1 MKAGFF
7 PMLAVSGMRKNRQ
20 LYTPYLL
27 ACTGIVCVSYIVA
40 FLGVSPVIR
49 AMRGGT
55 STTMILQLGKGVMA
69 VFSAIFLFYSHS
81 FLIRRRKREFGLYNI
96 LGMGKRSIGRILLWE
111 ALMSAALSLLGG
123 LALGVLLS
131 KLCELLLVN
140 LLRGSVTFTFTISVS
155 AIRDT
160 ALLFAA
166 IFALMALFDQGQ
178 VRLSSPAELMRSESA
193 GEKPP
198 RANYVL
204 GVLGAALLAAAYY
217 LAVSIQQP
225 LEALTW
231 FFVAVIMVI
240 IATYLLFIAG
250 SVVLCRLLQKNK
262 RFYYQARHFV
272 SVASMTYRMKRNG
285 AGLASI
291 CILATMVLVTISST
305 TCLYFGSESLLRA
318 RYPRDVNIDLLVDAL
333 EKLSDENARAAYACM
348 DKVISDA
355 GLFPERQLLYR
366 AVTGYGPLEDGTV
379 DLHAPADR
387 ANSVSRLSQVY
398 QFCFVPL
405 DDYNRITG
413 SAETLAAD
421 EVLIHPYRASFK
433 GDTFA
438 LLGGASYHVKALLN
452 DFPTNSAAAMNVVG
466 TLFVVADDLQAMLG
480 TLAQQAAENPS
491 LGLNYHY
498 LNAFDCAKADQI
510 DSSELESAI
519 LLDGVPTLGRAI
531 KVELL
536 AQEAADYYG
545 MYGGLLFLGVML
557 SLVFAAAAV
566 LIIYYKQMSEGYEDH
581 PRFAIMRKIGMT
593 QRDIRRS
600 VNAQMLMVFFLPL
613 GFAGLH
619 LGFAFPML
627 HKLLMLFCLYDL
639 PLLLGTTAITFVV
652 FGLLYAL
659 VYRATSN
666 AYYRLVSGIAKD
678 EKAQQ

>member
-27 ACTGIVCVSYIVA
+27 ACAGIVCVSYIVA

-81 FLIRRRKREFGLYNI
+81 FLIRRRKREFGLYNM

-140 LLRGSVTFTFTISVS
+140 LLRGNVTFTFTISVS

-198 RANYVL
+198 RANYAL

-318 RYPRDVNIDLLVDAL
+318 RYPRDVNIDLVVDAL
-333 EKLSDENARAAYACM
+333 EKLSDENARAAYAGM

-466 TLFVVADDLQAMLG
+466 TLFVVADNLQAMLG
-480 TLAQQAAENPS
+480 ALAQQAAENSS

-510 DSSELESAI
+510 DSSELESAL

-531 KVELL
+531 NVELL

-566 LIIYYKQMSEGYEDH
+566 LIIYYKQMSEGYEDQ

-666 AYYRLVSGIAKD
+666 AYYRLVSGITKD

>member
-1 MKAGFF
+1 MKLGFYPRLAWSGIRKNKRLFVPYILAAAGTAAVFYIMF
-7 PMLAVSGMRKNRQ
+7 YLASGDLLDGMRGGMTAQ
-20 LYTPYLL
+20 STLSL
-27 ACTGIVCVSYIVA
+27 GVFVIVA
-40 FLGVSPVIR
+40 FAL
-49 AMRGGT
+49 
-55 STTMILQLGKGVMA
+55 L
-69 VFSAIFLFYSHS
+69 FLFYCNS
-81 FLIRRRKREFGLYNI
+81 FLVRRRYKEFGLYSI
-96 LGMGKRSIGRILLWE
+96 LGMNRKNISRVLAWETLLT
-111 ALMSAALSLLGG
+111 ALLSLIGG
-123 LALGVLLS
+123 IFIGALLS
-131 KLCELLLVN
+131 KLAEMIFLHMLGGTADYSLHISLPAIKYMLLYF
-140 LLRGSVTFTFTISVS
+140 GG
-155 AIRDT
+155 
-160 ALLFAA
+160 
-166 IFALMALFDQGQ
+166 IFALIYI
-178 VRLSSPAELMRSESA
+178 SSLIKLHRSTVVELVHSESY
-193 GEKPP
+193 GEKPVK
-198 RANYVL
+198 ANPVL
-204 GVLGAALLAAAYY
+204 GIAGVILLSAAYI
-217 LAVSIQQP
+217 LAVSIKEP
-225 LEALTW
+225 LQALTI
-231 FFVAVIMVI
+231 FFIAVIMVI
-240 IATYLLFIAG
+240 VGTYLVFISG
-250 SVVLCRLLQKNK
+250 SVLLCKILQKNK
-262 RFYYQARHFV
+262 RYYYTPRHFV
-272 SVASMTYRMKRNG
+272 SVSSMTYRMKRNG

-318 RYPRDVNIDLLVDAL
+318 RYPRDVNIDLQVDAL

-480 TLAQQAAENPS
+480 ALAQQAAEDPS

-531 KVELL
+531 NVELL

-566 LIIYYKQMSEGYEDH
+566 LIIYYKQMSEGYEDQ

-666 AYYRLVSGIAKD
+666 AYYRLVSGITKD

>member
-27 ACTGIVCVSYIVA
+27 ACAGIVCVSYIVA

-81 FLIRRRKREFGLYNI
+81 FLIRRRKREFGLYNM

-198 RANYVL
+198 RANYAL

-291 CILATMVLVTISST
+291 CILATMVLVMLSSSA
-305 TCLYFGSESLLRA
+305 CLYFGAEDSLNATYPNEFELTVWVDDSAELPALEAALNRA
-318 RYPRDVNIDLLVDAL
+318 GAPYGVNIWEKGTVTQDGEIIWSAAFDTGLSREQQLALGHAVGDAL
-333 EKLSDENARAAYACM
+333 SSTGATWGYSYTFRA
-348 DKVISDA
+348 
-355 GLFPERQLLYR
+355 
-366 AVTGYGPLEDGTV
+366 
-379 DLHAPADR
+379 
-387 ANSVSRLSQVY
+387 
-398 QFCFVPL
+398 
-405 DDYNRITG
+405 
-413 SAETLAAD
+413 
-421 EVLIHPYRASFK
+421 
-433 GDTFA
+433 
-438 LLGGASYHVKALLN
+438 
-452 DFPTNSAAAMNVVG
+452 
-466 TLFVVADDLQAMLG
+466 
-480 TLAQQAAENPS
+480 
-491 LGLNYHY
+491 
-498 LNAFDCAKADQI
+498 
-510 DSSELESAI
+510 
-519 LLDGVPTLGRAI
+519 
-531 KVELL
+531 
-536 AQEAADYYG
+536 EAADDFYG
-545 MYGGLLFLGVML
+545 TYGSLFFIGIVL
-557 SLVFAAAAV
+557 SIMFICAAV
-566 LIIYYKQMSEGYEDH
+566 LIIYYKQLCEGYEDQ
-581 PRFAIMRKIGMT
+581 PRFAIMQKVGMT
-593 QRDIRRS
+593 AADIRRS
-600 VNAQMLMVFFLPL
+600 VNSQLLTVFFLPL
-613 GFAGLH
+613 AGAALH
-619 LGFAFPML
+619 MAFAFPMIRR
-627 HKLLMLFCLYDL
+627 M
-639 PLLLGTTAITFVV
+639 LLLFELHNTGLFVATV
-652 FGLLYAL
+652 LISFAVLAAVYTL
-659 VYRATSN
+659 VYKATSN
-666 AYYRLVSGIAKD
+666 AYYRIVKNSV
-678 EKAQQ
+678 

>member
-1 MKAGFF
+1 
-7 PMLAVSGMRKNRQ
+7 
-20 LYTPYLL
+20 
-27 ACTGIVCVSYIVA
+27 
-40 FLGVSPVIR
+40 
-49 AMRGGT
+49 
-55 STTMILQLGKGVMA
+55 MILQLGKGVMA

-111 ALMSAALSLLGG
+111 ALLSAALSLLGG
-123 LALGVLLS
+123 LALGILLS
-131 KLCELLLVN
+131 KLCELMLVN
-140 LLRGSVTFTFTISVS
+140 LLRGSATFTFTISVS

-198 RANYVL
+198 RANYAL

-333 EKLSDENARAAYACM
+333 EKLSDENARAAYAGM

-466 TLFVVADDLQAMLG
+466 TLFVVADNLQAMLG
-480 TLAQQAAENPS
+480 ALAQQAAEDTS

-566 LIIYYKQMSEGYEDH
+566 LIIYYKQMSEGYEDQ

-619 LGFAFPML
+619 LCFAFPML

-666 AYYRLVSGIAKD
+666 AYYRLVSGAAKD
-678 EKAQQ
+678 AKSKGLQ

>member
-1 MKAGFF
+1 MKLYRH
-7 PMLAVSGMRKNRQ
+7 LAWDGIRKNSR
-20 LYTPYLL
+20 LYVPYLL
-27 ACTGIVCVSYIVA
+27 TGVGAVSFFYILVA
-40 FLGVSPVIR
+40 LSRLPEGTLPGSGSVQVILNLGSFV
-49 AMRGGT
+49 
-55 STTMILQLGKGVMA
+55 LW
-69 VFSAIFLFYSHS
+69 VFSLLLLFYTHS
-81 FLIRRRKREFGLYNI
+81 FLIRRRNREFALYNV
-96 LGMGKRSIGRILLWE
+96 LGMGKRDIARILCWE
-111 ALMSAALSLLGG
+111 TLLSGGISLAGG
-123 LALGVLLS
+123 LALGILLS
-131 KLCELLLVN
+131 KLAELGLLRMVGAATDMVYRVSAGGLLLTLGLYAGIFLLILLSS
-140 LLRGSVTFTFTISVS
+140 LLRVGRS
-155 AIRDT
+155 T
-160 ALLFAA
+160 AV
-166 IFALMALFDQGQ
+166 Q
-178 VRLSSPAELMRSESA
+178 LMRSQAE

-198 RANYVL
+198 RANWALAVL
-204 GVLGAALLAAAYY
+204 GILLLAGAYY
-217 LAVSIQQP
+217 LAVTIREP
-225 LEALTW
+225 LAALTW
-231 FFVAVIMVI
+231 FFAAVLMVI
-240 IATYLLFIAG
+240 LATYLLFISG
-250 SVVLCRLLQKNK
+250 SVTLCRLLQRNP
-262 RFYYQARHFV
+262 RFYYQKRHFV
-272 SVASMTYRMKRNG
+272 SVSSLVYRMKRNG

-480 TLAQQAAENPS
+480 ALTQQAAEDPS

-566 LIIYYKQMSEGYEDH
+566 LIIYYKQMSEGYEDQ
-581 PRFAIMRKIGMT
+581 PRFATMRKIGMT

-652 FGLLYAL
+652 FGLLYTL